1 MAISPNV
8 DFVAG
13 AILTATQQNQFPR
26 GVMSFTKNIA
36 VDSSIT
42 AEETQITGNAFVAV
56 ANRNYRVTYYE
67 PNLQG
72 TLKTSYTLKI
82 KNGATVLNEGN
93 AYGETLGYQTGASC
107 VFVGTFT
114 AGTVNL
120 TATIASSAGTGTAN
134 RSSTSF
140 AFLLVEDIG
149 TA

>member
-26 GVMSFTKNIA
+26 GVMSFTKNT
-36 VDSSIT
+36 T
-42 AEETQITGNAFVAV
+42 AGTVTTEATQITGTAFTAV

-67 PNLQG
+67 PNIYG
-72 TLKTSYTLKI
+72 AVSSYIAKI
-82 KNGATVLNEGN
+82 KNGATILNEGN
-93 AYGETLGYQTGASC
+93 AYGETLGYQTGVSC
-107 VFVGTFT
+107 VYVGTFT
-114 AGTVNL
+114 AGSVTL
-120 TATIASSAGTGTAN
+120 TATLQATAGTGTLS
-134 RSSTSF
+134 RSATVF